1 MVGLVQIVLGL
12 YGLYGHFTERRMSMR
27 ISRAFVAVS
36 AISALA
42 LSACAGGAAESSVE
56 GATTGELIT
65 VKVGASPVPHAKIL
79 QFIDEKLAAKAG
91 IDLDIREFNDY
102 ILPNVA
108 LNDGEIDVN
117 FYQTVPYLE
126 DQKKEYGYDFTPGA
140 GVHLE
145 PLAVY
150 SAKLKAVSELPEGGK
165 VGIISDVTNQARAL
179 RLLAEAKLVEIPTD
193 GDVNVN
199 TVKKLK
205 NFDFQEVEGAQLVRA
220 LEDVDV
226 AVING
231 NYAQDGGLSPEKDG
245 LLVEP
250 AEGNPAS
257 NLLVWK
263 SDLSGVQAD
272 GVKKLEEL
280 IHSDEVRQ
288 FIKDNWSDGSV
299 IPSF

>member
-1 MVGLVQIVLGL
+1 
-12 YGLYGHFTERRMSMR
+12 MR
-27 ISRAFVAVS
+27 INRAFVAVS

-42 LSACAGGAAESSVE
+42 LSACAGGAAEG
-56 GATTGELIT
+56 GAESGAAAAGDVIT
-65 VKVGASPVPHAKIL
+65 VTVGASPVPHAKIL
-79 QFIDEKLAAKAG
+79 QFIDEKLAPEAG
-91 IDLDIREFNDY
+91 IDLEIKEFNDY

-108 LNDGEIDVN
+108 LNDGELDVN

-126 DQKKEYGYDFTPGA
+126 DQTKEYGYDFTPGK

-150 SAKLKAVSELPEGGK
+150 SAKLKDIAELPEGGK
-165 VGIISDVTNQARAL
+165 IGIIADVTNQARAL
-179 RLLAEAKLVEIPTD
+179 RLLAEAKLVEIPAD
-193 GDVNVN
+193 GDININ

-205 NFDFQEVEGAQLVRA
+205 NFEFQEVEGAQLVRA
-220 LEDVDV
+220 LEDVDL

-231 NYAQDGGLSPEKDG
+231 NFAQDGGLSPEKDG

-263 SDLSGVQAD
+263 SDLSGVQAE

-288 FIKDNWSDGSV
+288 FIKDNWKDGSV

>member
-1 MVGLVQIVLGL
+1 
-12 YGLYGHFTERRMSMR
+12 MR
-27 ISRAFVAVS
+27 IRSLTALA
-36 AISALA
+36 AAGALA
-42 LSACAGGAAESSVE
+42 LSACAG
-56 GATTGELIT
+56 TTADQPTSEANTDNQTGNVLT
-65 VKVGASPVPHAKIL
+65 VRVGASPVPHAKIL
-79 QFIDEKLAAKAG
+79 QFIDDKLAADAG
-91 IDLDIREFNDY
+91 IDLDIKEFNDY

-108 LNDGEIDVN
+108 LNDGELDAN
-117 FYQTVPYLE
+117 YYQTVPYLE
-126 DQKKEYGYDFTPGA
+126 DQTKEYGYDFTPGA

-150 SAKLKAVSELPEGGK
+150 SSKLKDISELPDGGK

-179 RLLAEAKLVEIPTD
+179 KLLATSGLVEVPAS
-193 GDVNVN
+193 GDININ

-205 NFDFQEVEGAQLVRA
+205 NFEWVEVEGAQLVRA
-220 LEDVDV
+220 LDDVDL

-231 NYAQDGGLSPEKDG
+231 NYAQDGNLSPSKDG

-263 SDLSGVQAD
+263 SDISGDAAE

-280 IHSDEVRQ
+280 LHSDEVRQ
-288 FIKDNWSDGSV
+288 FIKDNWNDGSV

>member
-1 MVGLVQIVLGL
+1 
-12 YGLYGHFTERRMSMR
+12 MR
-27 ISRAFVAVS
+27 FNRAFIAVS

-42 LSACAGGAAESSVE
+42 LTACGSSAEGEASGAADGV
-56 GATTGELIT
+56 IT

-79 QFIDEKLAAKAG
+79 QFIDEKLAAEAG
-91 IDLDIREFNDY
+91 IDLEIREFNDY
-102 ILPNVA
+102 ILPNTA

-117 FYQTVPYLE
+117 FFQTVPYLE
-126 DQKKEYGYDFTPGA
+126 DQTKEYGYDFTPGK

-150 SAKLKAVSELPEGGK
+150 SSHLKDLAELPDGGK
-165 VGIISDVTNQARAL
+165 IGIISDVTNQARAL
-179 RLLAEAKLVEIPTD
+179 RLLAEAKLVEVPAE
-193 GDVNVN
+193 GDININ

-205 NFDFQEVEGAQLVRA
+205 NFEFQEVEGAQLVRA
-220 LEDVDV
+220 LEDVDA

-231 NYAQDGGLSPEKDG
+231 NFAQDGGLSPEKDG

-263 SDLSGVQAD
+263 SDLSGTQLE

-280 IHSDEVRQ
+280 IHSDQVRD
-288 FIKDNWSDGSV
+288 FIKENWGDGSV